1 MKNWHWLWATGVLGL
16 VLFSAAVAVQGLS
29 AAHRWKPVTQ
39 TAPVAGDADDPA
51 IWVNPRDPLR
61 SLIIATDK
69 GGALY
74 VFDFKGRILQ
84 RIEKLQRPNNV
95 DVEYGLRVGNRSID
109 IAVATE
115 RGAQRLRI
123 YAIENGH
130 LREIG
135 HPERTRV
142 FEGESGDRALPMGIA
157 LYRRPR
163 DGAIFAIVS
172 RKSGPQEG
180 YLWQYQLVPD
190 SKGRVSLR
198 KVRSFGKFS
207 GDGEIEAVAVDDELG
222 YVYYAD
228 ERFGIRKYHA
238 DPDHPNAGKELAV
251 FGTKG
256 FEGDREGIAIYPT
269 GKRKGY
275 ILCVDQRPENSVI
288 FVFPREGNSTNPHA
302 HEPALAV
309 IETSADETDGVEVTP
324 KSIGALF
331 PQGVLVMMNSKGR
344 NFLLYPWRNP

>member
-1 MKNWHWLWATGVLGL
+1 MTSRLLVVGLLAIAVGSL
-16 VLFSAAVAVQGLS
+16 VLSLPSAVHQ
-29 AAHRWKPVTQ
+29 WKPLVKTE
-39 TAPVAGDADDPA
+39 AVAGDADDPA
-51 IWVNPRDPLR
+51 IWIHPQNPRR

-74 VFDFKGRILQ
+74 VFDLSGRTLQ
-84 RIEKLQRPNNV
+84 RIEGLQRPNNV
-95 DVEYGLRVGNRSID
+95 DVEYGLRIGNRRVD

-123 YAIENGH
+123 YAIENGR

-135 HPERTRV
+135 NPEGTRV
-142 FEGESGDRALPMGIA
+142 FEGESGDRALPMGVA
-157 LYRRPR
+157 LYKRPR
-163 DGAIFAIVS
+163 DGAVFAIVS

-180 YLWQYQLVPD
+180 YLWQYRLVPD
-190 SKGRVSLR
+190 KDGRISLR
-198 KVRSFGKFS
+198 KVRAFGRFS

-222 YVYYAD
+222 YAYYAD

-238 DPDHPNAGKELAV
+238 DPDHPDAGKELAV
-251 FGTKG
+251 FGTSG

-269 GKRKGY
+269 GKKAGY
-275 ILCVDQRPENSVI
+275 ILCVDQRPNNSVI

-302 HEPALAV
+302 HEPALMM
-309 IETSADETDGVEVTP
+309 IYTLADDTDGIEVTSRP
-324 KSIGALF
+324 MGKQF
-331 PQGVLVMMNSKGR
+331 PQGMLVAMNSKGR